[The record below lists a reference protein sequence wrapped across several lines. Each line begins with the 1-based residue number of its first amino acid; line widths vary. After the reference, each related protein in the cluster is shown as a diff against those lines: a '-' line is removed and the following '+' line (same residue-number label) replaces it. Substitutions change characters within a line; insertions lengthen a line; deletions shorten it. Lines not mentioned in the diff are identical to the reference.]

1 LSVNAFDRARTYG
14 ITVLFDDLG
23 DWGGSELRSEY
34 DPHRREIRINVRVA
48 HKLHGVALDEFV
60 ELAVGHELYHHC
72 EAIGEIAKLPER
84 RAREAAADAFARE
97 LMTA

>member
-1 LSVNAFDRARTYG
+1 MNAFERARNYG
-14 ITVLFDDLG
+14 ISIVFDDLG

-34 DPHRREIRINVRVA
+34 DPHRREIRINARVA
-48 HKLHGVALDEFV
+48 RKLSGHALDEFV
-60 ELAVGHELYHHC
+60 ELAVGHEVYHHR

-84 RAREAAADAFARE
+84 GAREAAADAFARE